1 MKNLKI
7 GQKINKILYLAISIA
22 EVLSEHKHASKQGHP
37 GRIRQRVTLEDNEP

>member
-7 GQKINKILYLAISIA
+7 GQKINKILYLALSI